1 MDVTGLRYCSDESLA
16 RRRRRTQGKDDGRD
30 GELASADARLESP
43 PAPASASPPAQLVS
57 SDMITKRNLPQQLGT
72 YSRSLLFVALTVLP
86 PYLAAR
92 SGAGGRAEGGGWDDL
107 RKLWCS
113 LFRGGSDDEE
123 GSNTST
129 SPTNGGSNRMS
140 NTTAEQLR
148 GRSRREIYERRRLEM
163 VRMASRI
170 ESGGGDEGVQ
180 GENESEDGNGVGES
194 IESTGVGGERG
205 AVDNA
210 ASMTE
215 GQAHQTRLVRIR
227 EKYIMVLRRLCR
239 SGSGWFRQA
248 YIATLSLPTAAH
260 SISRNHMT
268 NNDNGNDDQAMLET
282 QADQI
287 LRWILRLNL
296 ALFYLNGR
304 YPTLAHRIAGV
315 RLSSSNDAPIST
327 TAAAGAQGIVSPG
340 LSDRPSYRMVGALIL
355 LEAAGALTGTANR
368 LLVEIVHRLEMRR
381 AARRQRSNE
390 TAAGSAPADA
400 NATAAAER
408 SRLLD
413 LVEQRAPSVLTYEQ
427 NMRERD
433 ESCSIDRI
441 DASGRI
447 QQPAASSNSCGICM
461 NDRKHPAAPIS
472 CGHVFCWSCIIHWS
486 TRVRPECPL
495 CRAPAKPQDIIALYN
510 Y

>member
-1 MDVTGLRYCSDESLA
+1 MA
-16 RRRRRTQGKDDGRD
+16 
-30 GELASADARLESP
+30 
-43 PAPASASPPAQLVS
+43 
-57 SDMITKRNLPQQLGT
+57 N
-72 YSRSLLFVALTVLP
+72 
-86 PYLAAR
+86 
-92 SGAGGRAEGGGWDDL
+92 
-107 RKLWCS
+107 
-113 LFRGGSDDEE
+113 
-123 GSNTST
+123 N
-129 SPTNGGSNRMS
+129 N
-140 NTTAEQLR
+140 TAEQLR
-148 GRSRREIYERRRLEM
+148 GRSRREIYEQRRLEM

-170 ESGGGDEGVQ
+170 ESGGDGEGVV
-180 GENESEDGNGVGES
+180 GENESEDGDGED
-194 IESTGVGGERG
+194 IESTRVGGEHR
-205 AVDNA
+205 
-210 ASMTE
+210 STTMTE
-215 GQAHQTRLVRIR
+215 RQAHQTRLVRIR
-227 EKYIMVLRRLCR
+227 EKYLMVLRRLCR

-282 QADQI
+282 QAGSRASI

-304 YPTLAHRIAGV
+304 YPTLAHRLAGV
-315 RLSSSNDAPIST
+315 RLSSSNDAPSST
-327 TAAAGAQGIVSPG
+327 KAAAGAQGIVSPG

-355 LEAAGALTGTANR
+355 LEAAGALTGTINR

-400 NATAAAER
+400 NATTAAER

-427 NMRERD
+427 NMREGD

-441 DASGRI
+441 DASGRTR
-447 QQPAASSNSCGICM
+447 QPAASSSSCGICM
-461 NDRKHPAAPIS
+461 HDRKHPAAPIS
-472 CGHVFCWSCIIHWS
+472 CGHVFCWGCIIHWS

>member
-1 MDVTGLRYCSDESLA
+1 
-16 RRRRRTQGKDDGRD
+16 
-30 GELASADARLESP
+30 
-43 PAPASASPPAQLVS
+43 
-57 SDMITKRNLPQQLGT
+57 
-72 YSRSLLFVALTVLP
+72 
-86 PYLAAR
+86 
-92 SGAGGRAEGGGWDDL
+92 
-107 RKLWCS
+107 
-113 LFRGGSDDEE
+113 
-123 GSNTST
+123 
-129 SPTNGGSNRMS
+129 MS

-148 GRSRREIYERRRLEM
+148 GRSRREIYEQRRLEM

-170 ESGGGDEGVQ
+170 ESGGSDEG
-180 GENESEDGNGVGES
+180 EDESEDGDGED
-194 IESTGVGGERG
+194 IESTRVGGEHR
-205 AVDNA
+205 
-210 ASMTE
+210 STTMTE

-268 NNDNGNDDQAMLET
+268 NNDNGNDGQAMLET
-282 QADQI
+282 QADSASI

-315 RLSSSNDAPIST
+315 RLSSSNDAPSST
-327 TAAAGAQGIVSPG
+327 KAAAGAQGIVSPG

-381 AARRQRSNE
+381 AARRQFNV
-390 TAAGSAPADA
+390 TAAGSGPADA
-400 NATAAAER
+400 DATAAAER

-447 QQPAASSNSCGICM
+447 QQPAASSSSCGICM